1 MNRKTGV
8 VSKPGQPYGE
18 EAYRALESKVLGTK
32 VKVVIMDVDRYRR
45 MVAILYPGNTDINR
59 EMVQEGYAWAYREYL
74 TGPCASEYI
83 DAEREARAKKL
94 GLWHQA
100 NPQPPWEF
108 RKQQRKGTTHGRA
121 AW

>member
-45 MVAILYPGNTDINR
+45 MVGILYLGNTDINR
-59 EMVQEGYAWAYREYL
+59 EMVQEGFAWAYRE
-74 TGPCASEYI
+74 
-83 DAEREARAKKL
+83 
-94 GLWHQA
+94 
-100 NPQPPWEF
+100 
-108 RKQQRKGTTHGRA
+108 
-121 AW
+121 